1 MSYAVKK
8 KLVSTSLILVNVI
21 LSLLFIAPLLW
32 MVISALKPE
41 AAIFSDVASLR
52 AFIPT
57 GASIQNFIKVFER
70 IPMGMYI
77 YNSLF
82 YALTAVTLGLVV
94 NALAGYALAK
104 FDFFGKNM
112 VLSLIITLIIV
123 PFESILL
130 PLYTV
135 INGMKLTNT
144 WYALVLPFVGDCFS
158 IYLFRQFFLDI
169 PNELLE
175 ASYIDGS
182 SKIGTFLKIVI
193 PISGPVFATVFI
205 LNFVTRWSDFMW
217 PLLAIT
223 NENLKNVQLGIQA
236 FFTFPPIYYSQIMA
250 ALTVAT
256 LPVVLVFLFFQKY
269 YVQGLT
275 SGSVKG

>member
-1 MSYAVKK
+1 MALKR
-8 KLVSTSLILVNVI
+8 KLLSSSLILLNVV
-21 LSLLFIAPLLW
+21 LSILFIAPLLW
-32 MVISALKPE
+32 MVVSSLKPE
-41 AAIFSDVASLR
+41 SDIFKDISSLN
-52 AFIPT
+52 AFIPKQ
-57 GASIQNFIKVFER
+57 ASIQNFIKVFKR

-77 YNSLF
+77 YNSMF
-82 YALTAVTLGLVV
+82 YALTAVILGLIV

-104 FDFFGKNM
+104 FNFAGKKLI
-112 VLSLIITLIIV
+112 LSLIITLIIV

-130 PLYTV
+130 PLYTI
-135 INGMKLTNT
+135 INAMNITNT

-182 SKIGTFLKIVI
+182 SLIGTFIKIVL

-250 ALTVAT
+250 ALTIAT
-256 LPVVLVFLFFQKY
+256 LPVILIFLFFQKY